1 MKLCI
6 AEPRALK
13 LRVVERSALKLRVSE
28 RHALKLRLVEPHA
41 LEIRVI
47 ELRALKI
54 CLVEIRALQVRVL
67 QIDLA
72 QISTPE
78 NRAFEMPI
86 FPGDRLL
93 DGTQLRIVD
102 FRGGERVETRKH
114 ERVGKGAPAPL
125 ACFIIWA
132 IEQQIV
138 ERRRFGIILLV
149 LCSEPGRDTI
159 WWNPLLVADVLIQP
173 FSRKGCRRK
182 GNANRGEAA
191 QQQPLL
197 RPSAWP
203 RHLASAVNHGGP
215 KRPQKKYVNENENA
229 MQPSDAL

>member
-6 AEPRALK
+6 AKPRALK
-13 LRVVERSALKLRVSE
+13 LRVVERSALKLCVSE
-28 RHALKLRLVEPHA
+28 RHALKLRLVERHA

-54 CLVEIRALQVRVL
+54 CLVEIRALHVRVL

-93 DGTQLRIVD
+93 DGSQLRIVD
-102 FRGGERVETRKH
+102 FRGDERVETRKH
-114 ERVGKGAPAPL
+114 ERVGKEAPAPL
-125 ACFIIWA
+125 ACFIIRA

-149 LCSEPGRDTI
+149 RCSEPGRDII
-159 WWNPLLVADVLIQP
+159 WWNPLLVADVLVQP
-173 FSRKGCRRK
+173 FAGKGRRRHS
-182 GNANRGEAA
+182 NANCGGTA
-191 QQQPLL
+191 QRKQYMTPW
-197 RPSAWP
+197 A
-203 RHLASAVNHGGP
+203 
-215 KRPQKKYVNENENA
+215 
-229 MQPSDAL
+229 

>member
-6 AEPRALK
+6 AKPRALK

-125 ACFIIWA
+125 ACFIIGA

-159 WWNPLLVADVLIQP
+159 WWYVVFAPDLLVQP
-173 FSRKGCRRK
+173 FAGKRRRRHR
-182 GNANRGEAA
+182 NANCGGTA
-191 QQQPLL
+191 QCKP
-197 RPSAWP
+197 
-203 RHLASAVNHGGP
+203 
-215 KRPQKKYVNENENA
+215 YVTPWA
-229 MQPSDAL
+229 